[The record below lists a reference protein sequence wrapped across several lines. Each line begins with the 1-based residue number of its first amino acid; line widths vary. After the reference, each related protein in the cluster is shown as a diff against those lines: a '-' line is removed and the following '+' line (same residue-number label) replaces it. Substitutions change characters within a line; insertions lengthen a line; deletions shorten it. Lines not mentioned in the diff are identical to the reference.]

1 MRLYPWFLSLHPDSV
16 RTVVGLDIAF
26 LKWGMAMGQKLRVS
40 KRKPLVRWTPE
51 RLVKLMADLDMLK
64 QQVRVAEAAY
74 PKTSTPASS
83 PR

>member
-1 MRLYPWFLSLHPDSV
+1 
-16 RTVVGLDIAF
+16 
-26 LKWGMAMGQKLRVS
+26 MGQKLRVS

-51 RLVKLMADLDMLK
+51 RLLKLMADLDMLK